1 MNQKNEK
8 KHRSVLRIQVCLVY
22 LIVVTTLLTG
32 VTFSKYVTRTSGED
46 AARVIRMGQVSISE
60 TGSFT
65 DGKLVLI
72 PGVDL
77 IKDASVIFEG
87 SESASYLFLE
97 VAASAQWE
105 TSDHKKY
112 QTRNDGITMME
123 WQMRDEWKYLCSSS
137 SSEGD
142 SHIYY
147 YPLEANQ
154 NLNCDII
161 KENGKITVSEKMKKT
176 DLKTLTDQELFIGF
190 RAFVVQ
196 SGGFATAQD
205 AWESVQKK

>member
-1 MNQKNEK
+1 MNQKNK
-8 KHRSVLRIQVCLVY
+8 KKPGRVLKIQIYLVY

-32 VTFSKYVTRTSGED
+32 VTFSRYVTRSSGED
-46 AARVIRMGQVSISE
+46 EARVIRMGKVSISE

-77 IKDASVIFEG
+77 VKDASVMFEG
-87 SESASYLFLE
+87 SESATYLFLE
-97 VAASAQWE
+97 AEVSPQWE
-105 TSDHKKY
+105 LSGQKTFQSKNK
-112 QTRNDGITMME
+112 GITMLE
-123 WQMRDEWKYLCSSS
+123 WQMSDEWKYLCSST
-137 SSEGD
+137 EGD
-142 SHIYY
+142 SYVYY

-161 KENGKITVSEKMKKT
+161 KDNGKITVSEKMKKA
-176 DLKTLTDQELFIGF
+176 DLAELTDKELFIGF

>member
-1 MNQKNEK
+1 MNQKNK
-8 KHRSVLRIQVCLVY
+8 KKPGRLLKVQVCLVY

-32 VTFSKYVTRTSGED
+32 VTFSKYVTRSSGED
-46 AARVIRMGQVSISE
+46 TARVIRMGQVSISE

-77 IKDASVIFEG
+77 VKDASVIFEG
-87 SESASYLFLE
+87 SESATYLFLE
-97 VAASAQWE
+97 VAVSKQWE

-112 QTRNDGITMME
+112 QTKNDGIAMME
-123 WQMRDEWKYLCSSS
+123 WQMSDDWKYLCSSS
-137 SSEGD
+137 GGD
-142 SHIYY
+142 SHVYY

-154 NLNCDII
+154 NLNYDII
-161 KENGKITVSEKMKKT
+161 KDNGKITVSEKMKKA
-176 DLKTLTDQELFIGF
+176 DLEELTNQELFIGF

-196 SGGFATAQD
+196 SGGFATVQD